1 MTASSPAHDHDTAR
15 ADSNPL
21 PPLTLAWGVNP
32 EETDRN
38 QVQVTA
44 TRELTDILATIHAQ
58 ALRRGVAQQID
69 IWEGRLPDTTVN
81 GAPGD
86 AAELDDFLPEPFLQ
100 AVIGHPERAGF
111 RWLGRDRQVQA
122 VRPALPLLAEPVL
135 YDNGGATDPMSP
147 ELLPLTYTDVEHIL
161 TVFLL
166 HRTRADDVAWADLRE
181 IL

>member
-1 MTASSPAHDHDTAR
+1 MTTSSPAHDRHTAR
-15 ADSNPL
+15 SASNPR
-21 PPLTLAWGVNP
+21 PALTLAWGVNP
-32 EETDRN
+32 EETDQN
-38 QVQVTA
+38 QVQVTT

-69 IWEGRLPDTTVN
+69 IWEGLLPDPTIN

-86 AAELDDFLPEPFLQ
+86 PAELDDFLPEPFLQ
-100 AVIGHPERAGF
+100 AVIGHPERAGL
-111 RWLGRDRQVQA
+111 RWLGRDQQVQA
-122 VRPALPLLAEPVL
+122 IHPALPLLAEPVL
-135 YDNGGATDPMSP
+135 YDNGGATDPMPP

-166 HRTRADDVAWADLRE
+166 HRTRADDVTWTDLSE